1 MTNRTVFY
9 VSSLLIVPILFS
21 AFYGLRFLGRVYAI
35 DQWVPKWD
43 TLLILAIMVVL
54 ERVYT
59 YKYAVS
65 QRSVATRDVISNLV
79 NLYVTGA
86 VTGMI
91 VLPVL
96 AVFPEH
102 FLGRKLVLASPAQ
115 LGPVWLQVLVIILV
129 VSFSRYWVHRLQ
141 HSIPFLW
148 EFHSYHHRVTDI
160 QASNTY
166 VSHPIDF
173 ALRNVLVFLLLGVIG
188 FSPLA
193 LLIAVPATNISGTF
207 SHCGGDVKGGL
218 LNYMFVT
225 PEVHRW
231 HHSAK
236 VPEGYG
242 YSCNYGVEF
251 SFWDIIFRTFYLP
264 VKNGVTEQPERIGYP
279 GGGLA
284 DEGSYLK
291 LLLVPLGL
299 YRPLPWAT
307 QLARMVKG
315 PKGEQPAE

>member
-1 MTNRTVFY
+1 
-9 VSSLLIVPILFS
+9 
-21 AFYGLRFLGRVYAI
+21 
-35 DQWVPKWD
+35 
-43 TLLILAIMVVL
+43 
-54 ERVYT
+54 
-59 YKYAVS
+59 
-65 QRSVATRDVISNLV
+65 
-79 NLYVTGA
+79 
-86 VTGMI
+86 MI

-96 AVFPEH
+96 AFFPEH

-129 VSFSRYWVHRLQ
+129 VSFARYWVHRLQ
-141 HSIPFLW
+141 HSVPFLW
-148 EFHSYHHRVTDI
+148 ELHSYHHRVTDI

-173 ALRNVLVFLLLGVIG
+173 ALRNVLIFLLLGIIG

-251 SFWDIIFRTFYLP
+251 SFWDIIFKTFYLP
-264 VKNGVTEQPERIGYP
+264 VKNGVTAQPERIGYP
-279 GGGLA
+279 GGGLP
-284 DEGSYLK
+284 DEGNYLK

-307 QLARMVKG
+307 QLVRMVKG